1 MKFQELNYAVTV
13 SRLEPS
19 LPHVL
24 PLFVPVDDD
33 LRLRRLLKVPFLL
46 CLRYISVASIFEE
59 LLQKPLQLKLHDFLV
74 EVLDAD
80 DELGL
85 RRLRLHMVDAWVDV
99 VEYVLQPYGLLVL
112 SYLLFL
118 FLQPFVVLLLV
129 FFARDVVEVI
139 IVVSAKLVVTLS
151 VEVETIG
158 IIEIPS
164 LSAVLIV

>member
-1 MKFQELNYAVTV
+1 MF
-13 SRLEPS
+13 
-19 LPHVL
+19 
-24 PLFVPVDDD
+24 
-33 LRLRRLLKVPFLL
+33 
-46 CLRYISVASIFEE
+46 
-59 LLQKPLQLKLHDFLV
+59 
-74 EVLDAD
+74 
-80 DELGL
+80 
-85 RRLRLHMVDAWVDV
+85 DAWVDV
-99 VEYVLQPYGLLVL
+99 VENVLQPYGLLVL

>member
-24 PLFVPVDDD
+24 PLFVPVDHY

-99 VEYVLQPYGLLVL
+99 VENVLQPYGLLVL

-139 IVVSAKLVVTLS
+139 IVVSDKLVVALS